1 MEPSLRPNDIY
12 WVMVVSSGQ
21 RRKKVKWHPKCVSS
35 GSPQWQLKAMASDV
49 LEWVQKN
56 PNSQLVKKIQT
67 HKESKAFP
75 FPKQFEPSKL
85 LIDGKF
91 KILYNWCNLLD
102 LQYPPLLVGKY

>member
-1 MEPSLRPNDIY
+1 
-12 WVMVVSSGQ
+12 
-21 RRKKVKWHPKCVSS
+21 
-35 GSPQWQLKAMASDV
+35 MASDV

-91 KILYNWCNLLD
+91 KILYN
-102 LQYPPLLVGKY
+102 